1 MQRKKA
7 NGIIMHFIQKLPQ
20 IRLFVTDAD
29 GVLTD
34 GQIYYS
40 DKGEEIKVFNVQ
52 DGEGLKQIK
61 QHGIRTAII
70 SGRSSESLRRRAQEL
85 AIDDVYMGVN
95 DKPAVLKK
103 ILDANT
109 ISAEETLYIGDD
121 VGDLGALL
129 SVGFRVAVANAHD
142 QVKRCADYVTAKP
155 GGAGAVREICDLII
169 SEKETPSER
178 TEMKGKIVR
187 VRDIKIGGGLPLVLF
202 AGPCVI
208 ESRDHALQMAE
219 AIKKISEQIGVSF
232 VFKSSYDKANR
243 SSIDSYRGPRCENGL
258 RILEEVQREVG
269 VPVLSDVHCV
279 DEVDPAAS
287 ILDVLQIPA
296 FLCRQTDLLVS
307 VGQSGKP
314 VKVKKGQFM
323 APWDMTNVI
332 KKIASTGNEQILLTE
347 RGSSFGY
354 NNLVVDM
361 TSLPVMKETG
371 YPVVFDATH
380 SVQQPGS
387 LGKNSGGR
395 REFVGYL
402 ARAAAGVG
410 IDALFMEV
418 HNRPDEA
425 LCDGPN
431 MVNLEQLELILRTV
445 AQIDRVVKNIV

>member
-1 MQRKKA
+1 MPHKKA
-7 NGIIMHFIQKLPQ
+7 NGNVMHFIQKLPQ
-20 IRLFVTDAD
+20 VRLFVTDAD

-40 DKGEEIKVFNVQ
+40 DKGEEIKAFNVQ

-70 SGRSSESLRRRAQEL
+70 SGRSSESLRRRAHEL

-95 DKPAVLKK
+95 DKPAALRE
-103 ILDANT
+103 ILDAHA
-109 ISAEETLYIGDD
+109 ISTEETLYIGDD
-121 VGDLGALL
+121 VGDLSALL
-129 SVGFRVAVANAHD
+129 TVGFRVAVADAHER
-142 QVKRCADYVTAKP
+142 VKRCADYVTAKP
-155 GGAGAVREICDLII
+155 GGAGAVREVCDLII
-169 SEKETPSER
+169 SEKEAPSKGTGMR
-178 TEMKGKIVR
+178 GKIVH
-187 VRDIKIGGGLPLVLF
+187 VGDVKIGGGLPLVLF

-208 ESRDHALQMAE
+208 ESRDHALQMAKALKE
-219 AIKKISEQIGVSF
+219 ISERVGVGF

-243 SSIDSYRGPRCENGL
+243 TSIDSYRGPGCEPGL
-258 RILEEVQREVG
+258 RTLEEVQRKIG

-332 KKIASTGNEQILLTE
+332 KKIASTGNDQILLTE

-361 TSLPVMKETG
+361 TSLPVMRETG

-387 LGKNSGGR
+387 LGENSGGR

-402 ARAAAGVG
+402 ARGAAAVG

-418 HNRPDEA
+418 HNRPDDA

-431 MVNLEQLELILRTV
+431 MVNLEQLELILRTA
-445 AQIDRVVKNIV
+445 AQIDRVVKNGV

>member
-1 MQRKKA
+1 MM
-7 NGIIMHFIQKLPQ
+7 NFIQKLPQ
-20 IRLFVTDAD
+20 VRLLVTDVD
-29 GVLTD
+29 GVLTN
-34 GQIYYS
+34 GQLYYS
-40 DKGEEIKVFNVQ
+40 DRGEEIKAFNVR

-61 QHGIRTAII
+61 RHGIRTAII

-85 AIDDVYMGVN
+85 AIDDVYMGVS
-95 DKPAVLKK
+95 DKPKVLIE
-103 ILDANT
+103 ILETCA

-121 VGDLGALL
+121 VGDLGAL
-129 SVGFRVAVANAHD
+129 SAVGLRVAVADAHD
-142 QVKRCADYVTAKP
+142 QVKCIADYVTAKP

-169 SEKETPSER
+169 SENEAPSEG
-178 TEMKGKIVR
+178 TEVTGKIIR
-187 VRDIKIGGGLPLVLF
+187 VQDIKIGGGLPLVLF

-208 ESRDHALQMAE
+208 ESPDHALQMAD
-219 AIKKISEQIGVSF
+219 AIKKISDKIGVRF
-232 VFKSSYDKANR
+232 IFKSSYDKANR
-243 SSIDSYRGPRCENGL
+243 SSIDSYRGPGLEQGL
-258 RILEEVQREVG
+258 RTLEEVQREVG

-279 DEVDPAAS
+279 NEVERAAS

-307 VGQSGKP
+307 VGKTGKP

-332 KKIASTGNEQILLTE
+332 EKIASTGNEQILLTE

-354 NNLVVDM
+354 NNLAVDM
-361 TSLPVMKETG
+361 TALPVMKETG

-395 REFVGYL
+395 RAFVGHL
-402 ARAAAGVG
+402 ARAAAAVG

-431 MVNLEQLELILRTV
+431 MVNLELLESTLRTV
-445 AQIDRVVKNIV
+445 VQIDRVVKNAA

>member
-1 MQRKKA
+1 MT
-7 NGIIMHFIQKLPQ
+7 FIQRLPQ
-20 IRLFVTDAD
+20 VRLLVTDAD
-29 GVLTD
+29 GVLTN
-34 GQIYYS
+34 GKLYYS
-40 DKGEEIKVFNVQ
+40 DKGEEIKAFNVQ

-61 QHGIRTAII
+61 RYGIRTAII

-85 AIDDVYMGVN
+85 AIDDVNMGVS
-95 DKPAVLKK
+95 DKPAVLKE
-103 ILDANT
+103 ILEAHK

-121 VGDLGALL
+121 VGDLDALS
-129 SVGFRVAVANAHD
+129 SVGLRVAVADAHD
-142 QVKRCADYVTAKP
+142 QVKQSVDYVTAKP

-169 SEKETPSER
+169 SEKEAPSEW
-178 TEMKGKIVR
+178 TEVKGKIVQ
-187 VRDIKIGGGLPLVLF
+187 VRDIKIGGGLPLVLI

-219 AIKKISEQIGVSF
+219 AIKKISERIGVRF

-243 SSIDSYRGPRCENGL
+243 SSIASYRGPGLEQGL
-258 RILEEVQREVG
+258 RTLEEVQRGVG

-279 DEVDPAAS
+279 NEVDLAAS

-296 FLCRQTDLLVS
+296 FLCRQTDLVVS
-307 VGQSGKP
+307 VGKTGNP
-314 VKVKKGQFM
+314 VQVKKGQFM

-332 KKIASTGNEQILLTE
+332 EKIASTGNEQILLTE

-361 TSLPVMKETG
+361 TSLPVMRETG
-371 YPVVFDATH
+371 FPVVFDATH

-387 LGKNSGGR
+387 LGKHSGGR
-395 REFVGYL
+395 RAFVGHL
-402 ARAAAGVG
+402 ARAAAAVG

-425 LCDGPN
+425 LCDGAN

-445 AQIDRVVKNIV
+445 VQIDRIVKNAA

>member
-1 MQRKKA
+1 MLRKK
-7 NGIIMHFIQKLPQ
+7 GIGTIMHFIQKLPRV
-20 IRLFVTDAD
+20 RLFVTDAD

-40 DKGEEIKVFNVQ
+40 DKGEEIKAFNVQ

-61 QHGIRTAII
+61 HHGIRTAII
-70 SGRSSESLRRRAQEL
+70 SGRSSESLRRRAHEL

-95 DKPAVLKK
+95 DKPEALKE
-103 ILDANT
+103 ILDAHA
-109 ISAEETLYIGDD
+109 ISADETLYIGDD
-121 VGDLGALL
+121 VGDVSVLL
-129 SVGFRVAVANAHD
+129 SVGFRVAVADAHD
-142 QVKRCADYVTAKP
+142 HVKRCADYITAKP
-155 GGAGAVREICDLII
+155 GGAGAVREICDLLI
-169 SEKETPSER
+169 SEKEAPSER
-178 TEMKGKIVR
+178 TGVKGKIVH
-187 VRDIKIGGGLPLVLF
+187 VRDLKIGSGLPLVLF

-219 AIKKISEQIGVSF
+219 ALKELSERIGLGF

-243 SSIDSYRGPRCENGL
+243 SSIDSYRGPGHEQGL
-258 RILEEVQREVG
+258 RTLEEVQREIG
-269 VPVLSDVHCV
+269 VPVLSDVHSV
-279 DEVDPAAS
+279 NEVDPAAS
-287 ILDVLQIPA
+287 VLDVLQIPA

-307 VGQSGKP
+307 AGQTGKP

-332 KKIASTGNEQILLTE
+332 KKIASTGNDQILLTE

-361 TSLPVMKETG
+361 TSLPVMRETG

-387 LGKNSGGR
+387 LGENSGGR

-402 ARAAAGVG
+402 ARGAAAVG

-418 HNRPDEA
+418 HNRPDDA

-445 AQIDRVVKNIV
+445 AQIDRVVKNGV